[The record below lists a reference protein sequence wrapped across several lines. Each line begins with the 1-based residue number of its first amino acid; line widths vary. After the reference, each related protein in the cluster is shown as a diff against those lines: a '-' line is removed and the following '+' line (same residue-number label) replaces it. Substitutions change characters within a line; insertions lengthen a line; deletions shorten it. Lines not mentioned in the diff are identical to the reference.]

1 MPIDI
6 ARYHGWNGPRRSPWL
21 ASMAI
26 VRTGLVQVFRR
37 KAYWVVLLLALTRFL
52 LFWSIIYG
60 VTQAQLPQRMRQ
72 GLLERLNFSAQ
83 PQPGQTDGYVLFMAG
98 QGIVVMMLLAFTGS
112 LLVGGDFRQ
121 GALPFYLSRRI
132 ERRHYIVGKLAAV
145 ATIVTLMTT
154 LPALALFVEY
164 GMFTTSTLYWLENWR
179 VVAGVLVYGGVMALV
194 LSSLLVSLSA
204 WLQRT
209 APIVVAWSSLF
220 VLLRGMRL
228 VLAGKDAPYWNLID
242 LWQDMHV
249 VGRLAFD
256 KIPNES
262 DRRVAYWAVAVLAGV
277 CAVSLSALV
286 HRVRA
291 VEIVK

>member
-21 ASMAI
+21 ASVAI
-26 VRTGLVQVFRR
+26 VRVGLVQVFRR
-37 KAYWVVLLLALTRFL
+37 KAYWVVLLLALMRFL
-52 LFWSIIYG
+52 FFWAIIYG
-60 VTQAQLPQRMRQ
+60 ITQLELPPRMRQ
-72 GLLERLNFSAQ
+72 GLLERLNFSAE

-98 QGIVVMMLLAFTGS
+98 QTIVVMMLLAFTGS

-121 GALPFYLSRRI
+121 GALPFYLSRQI
-132 ERRHYIVGKLAAV
+132 DRRHYIVGKLAAV

-154 LPALALFVEY
+154 LPALALFFEY
-164 GMFTTSTLYWLENWR
+164 GMFTSSSRYWLENWR
-179 VVAGVLVYGGVMALV
+179 VVAGVLVYGGVLAVV
-194 LSSLLVSLSA
+194 LSSVLVSLSA

-220 VLLRGMRL
+220 VLLRGMRSI
-228 VLAGKDAPYWNLID
+228 LADRDSPYWNLID
-242 LWQDMHV
+242 LWYDMQV

-256 KIPNES
+256 KLRDETEQ
-262 DRRVAYWAVAVLAGV
+262 RVAYWAVALLAAV
-277 CAVSLSALV
+277 CALALTALV

-291 VEIVK
+291 VEIVR